1 MAPSQTSDNLEEM
14 SETIPPARGLAF
26 WMSFLSLCTALA
38 LFALELTSVSTA
50 LPTIVSD
57 LNSSEYAWIG
67 ASYALSSTVFLP
79 MTGRLAQVF
88 GRKPVLLGSVIT
100 FAIGSAMCGAAKSQ
114 EVLIVGRTIQGV
126 GGGGIVALG
135 DILLGDLVPLR
146 ERGLFFGLLGL

>member
-1 MAPSQTSDNLEEM
+1 METTSNTNGNAESPAP
-14 SETIPPARGLAF
+14 IPLARGLYF

-50 LPTIVSD
+50 LPTIVAD

-67 ASYALSSTVFLP
+67 ASYTLSSTAFLP

-88 GRKPVLLGSVIT
+88 GRKPILIGSVLI
-100 FAIGSAMCGAAKSQ
+100 FAVGSALCGAAKVQ
-114 EVLIVGRTIQGV
+114 GVLIAGRTIQGI
-126 GGGGIVALG
+126 GGGSIVAIS

-146 ERGLFFGLLGL
+146 DRGLFYGLLGL